1 MDKVAAQAALLKGFF
16 FFTTYML
23 PYRGFRA
30 MVRGIFRKP
39 WHAFEEA
46 AKSPRRVQTE
56 LLLDLVARNA
66 QTEFGR
72 AHGFGSIRG
81 VDDYRK
87 SVPVAD
93 YDAFAPYIDRMCR
106 GDKNVLTAEDPFY
119 FARTSGTTGRAKNV
133 PVTRRYVEEFQR
145 SQRVWYRSFAL
156 QFPGMIKG
164 NPLTIVSNKIEGH
177 TESGVP
183 YGSISRPLT
192 FRENEVVDRVA
203 AIPRETFHIGDFNAK
218 YYALLR
224 IALSTRISTIAAVN
238 PSTIM
243 MFAKKLN
250 EFAPRFVRDVRDGA
264 LDRSVGIDPK
274 LRLRI
279 EAKLKPDKAR
289 ARQLE
294 ALISVHGALR
304 PKDAWPMLC
313 GLACWKGGSAGFY
326 LKQFPDWYG
335 DIPVLEFGFVAS
347 EGHFSVPLDAAGD
360 SGVFSVLSHFCEFV
374 PVEEREANPN
384 NPFPKTLLAHDLEEG
399 KRYFIIV
406 SGSHGLYRYDINDIV
421 EVTGFFNR
429 TPMLRFLHKGGNML
443 SITGEKVGES
453 HVVTAVTNASR
464 ASGVPLDGFSVT
476 LRLDDIPRYV
486 FAVEPSEANSQKP
499 SGNGNRASDFGLQAS
514 ASSLGA
520 SALRTPHSA
529 LLEALLARCDEELGK
544 ANMEYEA
551 KRKSGRLGPPV
562 LLLLSPGSF
571 ERHRIRRVAEGA
583 PDAHVKP
590 PHIFRTEADLRARLE
605 VTGEI
610 AGAS

>member
-1 MDKVAAQAALLKGFF
+1 MEKVAVQAALLKGFF
-16 FFTTYML
+16 FFTTHML
-23 PYRGFRA
+23 PYRGFGA

-39 WHAFEEA
+39 WRAFEEGT
-46 AKSPRRVQTE
+46 KSPRRVQTD
-56 LLLDLVARNA
+56 LLLDLVSRNA
-66 QTEFGR
+66 LTEFGR
-72 AHGFGSIRG
+72 LHAFGSVRS
-81 VDDYRK
+81 VDDYRAA
-87 SVPVAD
+87 VPVTD

-106 GDKNVLTAEDPFY
+106 GEKNLLTAEDPFY
-119 FARTSGTTGRAKNV
+119 FARTSGTTGRAKNI

-145 SQRVWYRSFAL
+145 AQRVWYRSFAL

-203 AIPRETFHIGDFNAK
+203 AIPRETFHIDDFNAK

-250 EFAPRFVRDVRDGA
+250 EFAPRFVRDLRDGT
-264 LDRSVGIDPK
+264 LDRSVEIDPK

-279 EAKLKPDKAR
+279 ETKLKPDKAHAQR
-289 ARQLE
+289 LE
-294 ALISVHGALR
+294 RLLSAHGALR

-335 DIPVLEFGFVAS
+335 DLPVLEFGFVAS
-347 EGHFSVPLDAAGD
+347 EGHFSVPLNATGD
-360 SGVFSVLSHFCEFV
+360 SGVFSVSSHFCEFI
-374 PVEEREANPN
+374 PATEREANPGD
-384 NPFPKTLLAHDLEEG
+384 PFPKTLLAHEIEEG
-399 KRYFIIV
+399 RRYFIVV

-443 SITGEKVGES
+443 SLTGEKVGES

-464 ASGVPLDGFSVT
+464 ALNLPLDGFSVT
-476 LRLDDIPRYV
+476 LRLEDTPRYV
-486 FAVEPSEANSQKP
+486 FAVEPNPAISHEPSVVSSKNSKLKTQDSE
-499 SGNGNRASDFGLQAS
+499 
-514 ASSLGA
+514 
-520 SALRTPHSA
+520 
-529 LLEALLARCDEELGK
+529 LLKALLARCDEELGK
-544 ANMEYEA
+544 ANLEYEA
-551 KRKSGRLGPPV
+551 KRRSGRLGPPV
-562 LLLLSPGSF
+562 LLLLAPGSF

-590 PHIFRTEADLRARLE
+590 PHVFRSEDELRKRLDVTE
-605 VTGEI
+605 EI
-610 AGAS
+610 ADT